1 MDDTQR
7 YPGIGEGH
15 KAPYFPPTY
24 ERPDCPWCEKKKGCP
39 NYGKYQRD
47 RRDFTVT
54 SGRCPRL
61 PDRRGFVDQDEQ
73 ELYAHTFPF
82 IHAERGGTSVSLH
95 LSLPDE
101 KRLKK
106 VYRTYGAW
114 WFRDG
119 KDEDGYTIRRC
130 LTMERSFHNEQ
141 EIFEYMEDRDWD
153 YILIRCDILE
163 SYL

>member
-1 MDDTQR
+1 MDDIPR
-7 YPGIGEGH
+7 YPYIGQGYDR
-15 KAPYFPPTY
+15 PYFPVTY
-24 ERPDCPWCEKKKGCP
+24 KMPDCRLCERREGCP
-39 NYGKYQRD
+39 SCGKYQRN
-47 RRDFTVT
+47 RRDFTFT

-61 PDRRGFVDQDEQ
+61 PDQRGFVDQDEQ

-82 IHAERGGTSVSLH
+82 IHAERGGTSVSLS

-106 VYRTYGAW
+106 VYRTYGHW

-130 LTMERSFHNEQ
+130 LTIERSFQSEQ

-163 SYL
+163 NYL